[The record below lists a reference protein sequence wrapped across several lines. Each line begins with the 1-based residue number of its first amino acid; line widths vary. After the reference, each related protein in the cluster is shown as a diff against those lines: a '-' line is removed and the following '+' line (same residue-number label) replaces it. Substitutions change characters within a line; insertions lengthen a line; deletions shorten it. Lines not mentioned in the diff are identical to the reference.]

1 MKTASVLFSAFLG
14 AAVSM
19 VAPRSLA
26 DDQFDLTVTGSAV
39 TVATKGHWHVN
50 KEYPWKVVSGETTFD
65 RSKFTFTE
73 TSAIVTGLPRGA
85 ARLKGAVCDGPH
97 CVPFTTEIMVQ

>member
-1 MKTASVLFSAFLG
+1 MKKAFVLLPVVIG
-14 AAVSM
+14 VAVSM
-19 VAPRSLA
+19 LAPLAVA
-26 DDQFDLTVTGSAV
+26 DDPFDLTVTGGAV
-39 TVATKGHWHVN
+39 TIATKGHWHVN
-50 KEYPWKVVSGETTFD
+50 KEYPWKVVSGETIFD
-65 RSKFTFTE
+65 KSKFAFTE